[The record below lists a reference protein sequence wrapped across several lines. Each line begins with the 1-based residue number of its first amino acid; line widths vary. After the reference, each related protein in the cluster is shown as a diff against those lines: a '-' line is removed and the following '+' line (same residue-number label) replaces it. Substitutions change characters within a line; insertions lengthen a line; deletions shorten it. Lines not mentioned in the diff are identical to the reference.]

1 MAQVDIGKI
10 KIVWKGAWNSSTAYT
25 VDDAVSHSGSSYI
38 CIQAGTN
45 QNPSSATSYWQ
56 VMATAGTNG
65 TNGTDVGTTITTQG
79 DILYR
84 DGSGLQRL
92 AAGTSGQ
99 VLQTGGTGANPSW
112 GTVSSDFVKLAT
124 QELDSTGLSAVEF
137 QNCFS
142 ATTDSTYGAMYLR
155 LDCQKT
161 GSSTSG
167 LEMQFLTGTNTA
179 LNTASYHTFGG
190 VEGYITTSH
199 STNQVGPSSDGNGR
213 DAFPID
219 GWGFVDGND
228 NSEGNSVI
236 LEFGSHIYANN
247 SRSRNFF
254 YRTSSRDY
262 SSPNYITHKTVA
274 GRLNYSGTVTGL
286 KIFLDN
292 DEMHNG
298 AITLWGM
305 KK

>member
-10 KIVWKGAWNSSTAYT
+10 KIVWKNAWDSATAYT

-112 GTVSSDFVKLAT
+112 GTVSSDMVKLAQNT
-124 QELDSTGLSAVEF
+124 TGNGGSISIDGYFSSTYKSYKVIYDTYMNTHSTNMGFRFNVGGSTGTASNYIYSGTRSYRQSSSGSIAVDSAWDNDFLKINNGSGNSNHRSVGEINIYNVGVGYPHITANGCSWNNTTEF
-137 QNCFS
+137 YGYVMQGLYS
-142 ATTDSTYGAMYLR
+142 ATTDP
-155 LDCQKT
+155 
-161 GSSTSG
+161 SG
-167 LEMQFLTGTNTA
+167 FTLFINSGNVIVR
-179 LNTASYHTFGG
+179 S
-190 VEGYITTSH
+190 IT
-199 STNQVGPSSDGNGR
+199 
-213 DAFPID
+213 
-219 GWGFVDGND
+219 
-228 NSEGNSVI
+228 
-236 LEFGSHIYANN
+236 LY
-247 SRSRNFF
+247 
-254 YRTSSRDY
+254 
-262 SSPNYITHKTVA
+262 
-274 GRLNYSGTVTGL
+274 GL
-286 KIFLDN
+286 K
-292 DEMHNG
+292 
-298 AITLWGM
+298 
-305 KK
+305 